1 MFLLACTLYCTYIIY
16 VQNMFYGSS
25 LNQMNLSFARYSKEY
40 FDLCKI
46 TVMLIKQFQAGL
58 IETKDEFR

>member
-1 MFLLACTLYCTYIIY
+1 MLH
-16 VQNMFYGSS
+16 GSS
-25 LNQMNLSFARYSKEY
+25 PNQMNLSFAGYSKEY

-46 TVMLIKQFQAGL
+46 TVMLTKQFQAGL

>member
-1 MFLLACTLYCTYIIY
+1 
-16 VQNMFYGSS
+16 MFYGSNP
-25 LNQMNLSFARYSKEY
+25 NQMNLSFATYSKEY

>member
-1 MFLLACTLYCTYIIY
+1 MLH
-16 VQNMFYGSS
+16 GSS
-25 LNQMNLSFARYSKEY
+25 PNQMNLSFARYSKEY

-58 IETKDEFR
+58 IETKNEFR